1 MVTRAQPLP
10 PADRRAAIIAATVPL
25 LVESG
30 TEVST
35 RQIAAACGIAEGT
48 LFRVFPSKEDLLNA
62 AIHASSDPTEVIS
75 RLRAI
80 DLDQPLATRLRQV
93 VDILQA
99 HVRKLS
105 GLIAARMRPRSGRPE
120 PKRHKPHEH
129 PHGHPDHKDRQLITD
144 AIADTLAPDAALLD
158 VDPLTAASFVRS
170 VVTATTNPFL
180 GDGRICDPDL
190 VTRLLLKALQ
200 KDPK

>member
-1 MVTRAQPLP
+1 MTRAQPLP
-10 PADRRAAIIAATVPL
+10 PEDRRAAIIAATVPL

-48 LFRVFPSKEDLLNA
+48 LFRVFPTKEDLLNA

-75 RLRAI
+75 RLRGI
-80 DLDQPLATRLRQV
+80 DLAQPLPTRLRQV

-99 HVRKLS
+99 HVRKVS
-105 GLIAARMRPRSGRPE
+105 GLFAALMRPRSGKPDPR
-120 PKRHKPHEH
+120 RHKSHEH
-129 PHGHPDHKDRQLITD
+129 PHGPPDHKDRQLITD
-144 AIADTLAPDAALLD
+144 AIADTLAPDAELLD

-170 VVTATTNPFL
+170 VVTATTHPFL
-180 GDGRICDPDL
+180 GDSRVSDPDL

-200 KDPK
+200 KDPS